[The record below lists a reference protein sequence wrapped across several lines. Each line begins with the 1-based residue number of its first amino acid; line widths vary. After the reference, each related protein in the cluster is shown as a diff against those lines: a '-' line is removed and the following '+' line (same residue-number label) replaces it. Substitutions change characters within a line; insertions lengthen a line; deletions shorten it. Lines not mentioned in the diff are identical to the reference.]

1 MNRSTL
7 LLASVPC
14 AIAAMA
20 AQGLLSEAMRGWPVA
35 VAAVVVC
42 CGMLAADAKTPIRVS
57 AQTKAGER
65 GSASRLFWALQAFAV
80 SAGLVFLLS

>member
-14 AIAAMA
+14 AVAALA
-20 AQGLLSEAMRGWPVA
+20 SQGLLSDAMRSWPLA

-42 CGMLAADAKTPIRVS
+42 CGLLAADAKTPIRVS
-57 AQTKAGER
+57 ARRGAGER
-65 GSASRLFWALQAFAV
+65 GSASRVLWALNACAL